1 MSVLEDPRAWSDA
14 GSGCESL
21 SGVVDGV
28 CSWDLSLGKRT
39 GNEEI

>member
-1 MSVLEDPRAWSDA
+1 MSVLEDPSAWSDA
-14 GSGCESL
+14 VSGCESL
-21 SGVVDGV
+21 PGVVDGV